1 MHCGMKHLYFLLIA
15 SLLLLASCGEKPTTK
30 QDKTSKNIPQREGIQ
45 WGEIHY
51 GTLNEYGET
60 DEATLLYTTADG
72 TVDSVAFVLSYPMEP
87 VFFPENGGGRIE
99 EEDINFD
106 GIPDLQICL
115 GVWDGYGNVSY
126 EGFVWNKEQG
136 VFVNV
141 PNYSNIFN
149 PWMSDQSITSNYREW
164 MDGVQY
170 RTYEKYEW
178 VDGELVKTE
187 EWSDEFDPSEE

>member
-1 MHCGMKHLYFLLIA
+1 MKHFFYLLIIP
-15 SLLLLASCGEKPTTK
+15 LFFLASCGENQSGKQNNAPTK
-30 QDKTSKNIPQREGIQ
+30 IAQREGIQ
-45 WGEIHY
+45 WGELLY
-51 GTLNEYGET
+51 GEPDEYGDVE
-60 DEATLLYTTADG
+60 EAFLTYTTSDG
-72 TVDSVAFVLSYPMEP
+72 TVDTLAFWLNYPMEP
-87 VFFPENGGGRIE
+87 DYFPETGGGRIE

-106 GIPDLQICL
+106 GIPDLQISL

-126 EGFVWNKEQG
+126 EGYVWDKEQG

-149 PWMSDQSITSNYREW
+149 PLIIDQSITSNYREW

-178 VDGELVKTE
+178 VDGELVKTD
-187 EWSDEFDPSEE
+187 EWSDEFDPNEE

>member
-1 MHCGMKHLYFLLIA
+1 MRRHMKHLYFLLIV
-15 SLLLLASCGEKPTTK
+15 SLLVLVSCGEKPTTK
-30 QDKTSKNIPQREGIQ
+30 QDKTPKSIPQREGIQ
-45 WGEIHY
+45 WGAIHY

-72 TVDSVAFVLSYPMEP
+72 TLDSVAFVLSYPMEP

-106 GIPDLQICL
+106 GTPDLQICL

-126 EGFVWNKEQG
+126 EGYVWDKEQG

-149 PWMSDQSITSNYREW
+149 PWIVDQSITSNYREW

-178 VDGELVKTE
+178 VDGELVKTD
-187 EWSDEFDPSEE
+187 EWSDEFDPNEE